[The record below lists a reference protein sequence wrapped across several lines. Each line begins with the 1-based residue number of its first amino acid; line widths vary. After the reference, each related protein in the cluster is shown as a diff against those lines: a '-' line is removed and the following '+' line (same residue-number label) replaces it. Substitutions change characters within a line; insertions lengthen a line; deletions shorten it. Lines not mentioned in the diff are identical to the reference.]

1 MEYNTSAG
9 RPGRYQHTFG
19 PSNANRKDL
28 GQGLTMGKKR
38 RMLAAK
44 AAQLTS
50 RYLKK
55 QKTSHSQLAEN
66 PGGRLQANSGLDNP
80 LAKENQKL
88 ETRLPDKNVKKKKNK
103 RRGSKNVARSA
114 AARTDPKTAEL
125 TSLHIEKPKTSHSK
139 LAENLGGPSKAN
151 SGLDNSLANENQK
164 LETSLSAEN
173 VERKKNKS
181 RSSKNSVNREIFK
194 QQLCKGGIVY
204 FKQKPLDELLEK
216 LSRAIEAAEQLKGQV
231 HDNIWMKQMFSV
243 GINDVTRTLER
254 LPIAKTI
261 QNNIPD
267 IKHPELVPETFGHFT
282 TSEDEDVAPN
292 KESFISLK
300 KTGKQV
306 IHLQAVLAAIDCH
319 PRVLVGHLPNLTSSR
334 DVPLLCIEDHGSGSL
349 RLGQL
354 VKLKRAGAIGVKV
367 GKSEI
372 NKAIQDI
379 IDDQSM
385 RRDIKMAAK
394 PEDIVSD

>member
-1 MEYNTSAG
+1 M
-9 RPGRYQHTFG
+9 
-19 PSNANRKDL
+19 
-28 GQGLTMGKKR
+28 GQGQTMGKKR
-38 RMLAAK
+38 ILAAR
-44 AAQLTS
+44 AGQLTS
-50 RYLKK
+50 QHLKK
-55 QKTSHSQLAEN
+55 QKTSHSELAEN
-66 PGGRLQANSGLDNP
+66 PGGQLQGNSGLDSP
-80 LAKENQKL
+80 LAEENPKL
-88 ETRLPDKNVKKKKNK
+88 ETLLPAKNVKKKKNK
-103 RRGSKNVARSA
+103 RRGSKNVVRNA

-125 TSLHIEKPKTSHSK
+125 TSRHLEKPKTSHSK
-139 LAENLGGPSKAN
+139 LAENLGVPSKAN
-151 SGLDNSLANENQK
+151 SGLVNPLANENQK

-173 VERKKNKS
+173 VERKKTKS
-181 RSSKNSVNREIFK
+181 RSSKISVNREIFK
-194 QQLCKGGIVY
+194 QQLCKRGIAY

-216 LSRAIEAAEQLKGQV
+216 LTRAIEAAEQLKGQV
-231 HDNIWMKQMFSV
+231 RDNIWMKQMFSV

-282 TSEDEDVAPN
+282 TSEDEDVGPN
-292 KESFISLK
+292 KQSFISLK
-300 KTGKQV
+300 KTGKQL

-319 PRVLVGHLPNLTSSR
+319 PRVLVSHLPNLTSSR
-334 DVPLLCIEDHGSGSL
+334 DVPLLCIEDHGRGSL

-367 GKSEI
+367 GKSTI

-385 RRDIKMAAK
+385 RRNIKVAAK
-394 PEDIVSD
+394 PEDIVPD